1 MRAVTFNAADSFIN
15 NETKK
20 FGNTKVT
27 VEDGVTKLLLHD
39 NLIATKEKGVLRVSN
54 AGWQSNTTK
63 ERLNALHGVS
73 IRQIK
78 GVWYLNGTEWDGSW
92 TEIKE

>member
-1 MRAVTFNAADSFIN
+1 MRAVTFNAVQSFRD

-20 FGNTKVT
+20 FGNTRVIVK
-27 VEDGVTKLLLHD
+27 DGITKLLLYD
-39 NLIATKEKGVLRVSN
+39 NLIAKKENGVLRVSN

-73 IRQIK
+73 INQSK
-78 GVWYLNGTEWDGSW
+78 GVWYLNGIEWDGDW
-92 TEIKE
+92 IEIK